1 MNETRKTTQ
10 SILVTGGTGFIG
22 SALCRAL
29 LADGHSVTVLSRSPE
44 KVRKRC
50 GDAVQSMGA
59 LDDWTPGLVFDAVVN
74 LAGEPIADRAW
85 TDAQKQR
92 IRDSRIALT
101 ERLVAAIARARVKP
115 LVLLS
120 GSAIGFYGDTGDRAV
135 DEDAPPADDFAAVLC
150 RDWELAT
157 RAAEPLGVRVCL
169 LRTGLVLDPSG
180 GLLRKMLPSFRAGFG
195 ARLGDGRQWMSWI
208 ALADHLDAMRFLLA
222 AEGARGAFNLT
233 APAPVT
239 NAAFTQQL
247 AGALGRR
254 AFLVAPAT
262 VLRLALG
269 ERAPMLLG
277 GQRVLPRR
285 LEALGFPFRFPAL
298 DAALQSMALTAR

>member
-1 MNETRKTTQ
+1 MTDAKKTTQ
-10 SILVTGGTGFIG
+10 RILVTGGTGFIG
-22 SALCRAL
+22 RALCRAL
-29 LADGHSVTVLSRSPE
+29 LADGHSVAVLSRSPE

-50 GDAVQSMGA
+50 GDAVQAMGS

-85 TDAQKQR
+85 TGAQKQR

-101 ERLVAAIARARVKP
+101 GKLVAAIARARIRP
-115 LVLLS
+115 AVLLS
-120 GSAIGFYGDTGDRAV
+120 GSAIGFYGDTGDRV
-135 DEDAPPADDFAAVLC
+135 IDEEAPPADDFAAVLC
-150 RDWELAT
+150 RDWELAA
-157 RAAEPLGVRVCL
+157 REAVAPGVRVCL

-208 ALADHLDAMRFLLA
+208 ALADHVDAMRFLLA
-222 AEGARGAFNLT
+222 DESARGAYNLT
-233 APAPVT
+233 APGAVT
-239 NAAFTQQL
+239 NAVFTKAL
-247 AGALGRR
+247 AAALGRR
-254 AFLVAPAT
+254 AFLVAPAP

-285 LEALGFPFRFPAL
+285 LEAAGFVFRSPAL
-298 DAALQSMALTAR
+298 DAALSGLSDGAH